1 MEIEKIK
8 LILLTVLLSAESD
21 TSDYPPKNVFYFKQV
36 EAAYLKVLVPG
47 ETFEQVAGKV
57 HQLEQYPIPL
67 YNTQPLRNWTWSAS
81 EARYLT
87 GSA

>member
-1 MEIEKIK
+1 M
-8 LILLTVLLSAESD
+8 LLSAESD
-21 TSDYPPKNVFYFKQV
+21 TSDYPPKKVFYFKQV

-47 ETFEQVAGKV
+47 ETFEQFAGKF
-57 HQLEQYPIPL
+57 HQLEQNPIPL
-67 YNTQPLRNWTWSAS
+67 YNAQPLRNWTWSAS